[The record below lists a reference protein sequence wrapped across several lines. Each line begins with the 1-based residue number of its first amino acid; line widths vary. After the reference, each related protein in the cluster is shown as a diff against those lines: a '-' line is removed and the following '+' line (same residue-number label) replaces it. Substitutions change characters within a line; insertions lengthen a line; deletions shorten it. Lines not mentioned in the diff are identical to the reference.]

1 MSNPYSRKIRNDIL
15 VKKASGEEEHFDP
28 QKLEI
33 SLKNAG
39 AGAELIENIIN
50 DISEWIYTGVTTKK
64 IYSRAF
70 QLLKRIRNVTSIRYK
85 LKQAMFEMGPTG
97 YPFEH
102 FIGEV
107 FRKQG
112 YQVSVG
118 QTLEGKCVTHEMD
131 VIATNDHNQQLVECK
146 FRLDQGKITTV
157 QTPLY
162 VRARVD
168 DIIDKYREQHRY
180 DGFTFTGWVVTNTR
194 FSSDSIS
201 FSECSGLRL
210 LGWDYPEREGLK
222 DIIERERLYP
232 VTALNSITKK
242 EKQQLLERGIVTCE
256 QLFDNP
262 SILDSIEFSQK
273 KSTAI
278 IKELNDILNL

>member
-1 MSNPYSRKIRNDIL
+1 MSNPCSRNIRNDIL

-39 AGAELIENIIN
+39 AGAELIENIIT

-107 FRKQG
+107 FKKQG
-112 YQVSVG
+112 YQVAVG
-118 QTLEGKCVTHEMD
+118 QVLEGRCVTHEMD
-131 VIATNDHNQQLVECK
+131 VIATKDHNQHLIECK
-146 FRLDQGKITTV
+146 FRQDQGKITSV

-162 VRARVD
+162 VRSRVD
-168 DIIDKYREQHRY
+168 DIVSKYRELKRFEGY
-180 DGFTFTGWVVTNTR
+180 SFTGWVVTNTR
-194 FSSDSIS
+194 FSGDSVS
-201 FSECSGLRL
+201 FGECSGLRL

-232 VTALNSITKK
+232 LTALNSITKR
-242 EKQQLLERGIVTCE
+242 EKQQLLEKGIVTCE

-262 SILDSIEFSQK
+262 SILDSIEYSQK